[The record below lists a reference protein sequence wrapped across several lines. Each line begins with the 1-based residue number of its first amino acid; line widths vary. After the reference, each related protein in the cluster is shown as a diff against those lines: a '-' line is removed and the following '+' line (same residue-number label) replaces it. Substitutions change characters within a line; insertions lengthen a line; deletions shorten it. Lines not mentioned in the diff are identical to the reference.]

1 MHGSYLLYINLNP
14 YLSNLK
20 LIIYQ
25 IFHIDKY
32 KIKVLVLHLCVL
44 PKCVETISP
53 LVTEII
59 IDKIILLGEWVKA
72 LKHIK
77 FSSEGKR

>member
-1 MHGSYLLYINLNP
+1 MHGSYLLYVNLNP

-32 KIKVLVLHLCVL
+32 KIKVPVLQLRVL

-53 LVTEII
+53 FATEKFV
-59 IDKIILLGEWVKA
+59 DKIILLGGIKA
-72 LKHIK
+72 LNRIK
-77 FSSEGKR
+77 FSSERKP